1 MPAIAELEWVRETR
15 AAEMTAHRRAE
26 TAVGQWPAAALTPC
40 GAVSD
45 GGEGLRKGKV
55 PDLTDL
61 AARGRG
67 RVFVDVGGNVRA
79 RVRARACAFVCLCVG
94 VRPCERS
101 IKASSMRRRLHWLR
115 ACIA

>member
-1 MPAIAELEWVRETR
+1 MPAIAELEWARETR

-55 PDLTDL
+55 PDLTDP

-79 RVRARACAFVCLCVG
+79 RVCACVHARAQKEGFIGCVH
-94 VRPCERS
+94 V
-101 IKASSMRRRLHWLR
+101 LH
-115 ACIA
+115 A